1 MNKNGGG
8 NMHRKR
14 CAYGV
19 ARGARDP
26 RGGKHTDK
34 AGRSCGRELVDECII
49 MVGTIPCTL
58 DLVNQHHANMD
69 VMSRS
74 EPGCQ
79 DNRHHLMSEAGTEI
93 VGPGY
98 TFVHI
103 HGET

>member
-1 MNKNGGG
+1 MEEETCTGSGVHTVWPGG
-8 NMHRKR
+8 H
-14 CAYGV
+14 V
-19 ARGARDP
+19 TP
-26 RGGKHTDK
+26 EGGKHTDK
-34 AGRSCGRELVDECII
+34 AGPSCGRELVDECII

-58 DLVNQHHANMD
+58 DLVNRHHANMD

-79 DNRHHLMSEAGTEI
+79 DNRHHLMSEAGTKI